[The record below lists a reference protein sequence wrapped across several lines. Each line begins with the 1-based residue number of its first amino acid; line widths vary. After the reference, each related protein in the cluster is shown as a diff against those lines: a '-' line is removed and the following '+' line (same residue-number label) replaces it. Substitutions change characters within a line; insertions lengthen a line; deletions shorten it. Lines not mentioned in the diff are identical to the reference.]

1 MNKVINAITNLLINR
16 CILKSNVRETKFAYV
31 ESNLMG
37 RYKKVYFV
45 MAEET
50 MVTITGYL
58 NLFFDQNWLLVI
70 GKKN

>member
-1 MNKVINAITNLLINR
+1 
-16 CILKSNVRETKFAYV
+16 
-31 ESNLMG
+31 
-37 RYKKVYFV
+37 